1 MVALSVQ
8 ALLLMAAAYF
18 LGAALACIIRRS
30 FAPAVRTTAAV
41 GAGER
46 RVDPLPEIALRDA
59 QAAAAVAAAA
69 RAPAPGA
76 VATVVI
82 PKPAPSAAGVS
93 TPQDLKSIQ
102 GIDPA
107 TEARLNGLGI
117 SRYEQIAAWTRAEVD
132 RIGQALGQ
140 KGRIARQNWIE
151 QAQVLARGGQ
161 TLFSLRRARGE
172 GSTAAPTADEGVP
185 GLPAQPATAPT
196 LPQPMSRVGVSAV
209 VIGPQ
214 ARSLPQRRR
223 RWPTGPLSP
232 TPRSR
237 QLRPCPSG
245 PPSRRRSTTSSASAA
260 SRPRSSRG

>member
-8 ALLLMAAAYF
+8 ALLLMAVAYF

-30 FAPAVRTTAAV
+30 LAPAVRTTAGV

-59 QAAAAVAAAA
+59 QAAAAAAA

-76 VATVVI
+76 VATVVV
-82 PKPAPSAAGVS
+82 PKPAATAVG
-93 TPQDLKSIQ
+93 TPQDLKSIE

-151 QAQVLARGGQ
+151 QAQILARGGQ
-161 TLFSLRRARGE
+161 TLFSQRRARGE

-185 GLPAQPATAPT
+185 GGPPAQSATAP
-196 LPQPMSRVGVSAV
+196 P
-209 VIGPQ
+209 
-214 ARSLPQRRR
+214 
-223 RWPTGPLSP
+223 
-232 TPRSR
+232 
-237 QLRPCPSG
+237 
-245 PPSRRRSTTSSASAA
+245 
-260 SRPRSSRG
+260 